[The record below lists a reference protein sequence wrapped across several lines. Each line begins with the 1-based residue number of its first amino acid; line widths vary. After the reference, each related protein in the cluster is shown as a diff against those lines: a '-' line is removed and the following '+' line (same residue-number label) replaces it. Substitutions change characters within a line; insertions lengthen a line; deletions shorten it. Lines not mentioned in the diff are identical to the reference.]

1 MFQFEPKGGSIASHG
16 KNELEET
23 LRAETKKKNQAIR
36 RIHPKKATQ
45 LIAIALRNFGQKP
58 LDTCSEL
65 SGNAA

>member
-1 MFQFEPKGGSIASHG
+1 MEK

-23 LRAETKKKNQAIR
+23 LRAETKKKNQATR